1 MLKLEQLSLSDM
13 LVDKRVS
20 DLLGYF
26 IKGNEYWFMCPIYL
40 PTDRTPR
47 AYKIPYKVDS
57 IIFYKKTMSRSYDLI
72 VDVTLDIPS
81 SLKSFWDDK
90 ISNSIKDSFRSNI
103 GYSHGGEIYKYG
115 KCFIN
120 PKIDELSVYADII
133 KFNFV

>member
-26 IKGNEYWFMCPIYL
+26 IKSNEYWFMCPIYL
-40 PTDRTPR
+40 PTRR
-47 AYKIPYKVDS
+47 VYKIPYKVDS
-57 IIFYKKTMSRSYDLI
+57 ITFYKYVIPHSYGLY
-72 VDVTLDIPS
+72 VDVTLDIPLT
-81 SLKSFWDDK
+81 LKEDFLNDR
-90 ISNSIKDSFRSNI
+90 ISNNLKDSFRANI
-103 GYSHGGEIYKYG
+103 GYSHGREIYKYG

-120 PKIDELSVYADII
+120 HKIDELSVFADLI

>member
-1 MLKLEQLSLSDM
+1 M

-26 IKGNEYWFMCPIYL
+26 IKGNEYWFMCPIY
-40 PTDRTPR
+40 PTAR

-57 IIFYKKTMSRSYDLI
+57 IIFHKHMRTHSYGLY

-81 SLKSFWDDK
+81 SLKDLLNDK
-90 ISNSIKDSFRSNI
+90 ISNSIKNFFRANI
-103 GYSHGGEIYKYG
+103 GYSHGREIYKYG
-115 KCFIN
+115 NRFIN
-120 PKIDELSVYADII
+120 HKIDELSVYADLI

>member
-1 MLKLEQLSLSDM
+1 M

-40 PTDRTPR
+40 PTPR

-57 IIFYKKTMSRSYDLI
+57 ITFYKNSTTHTYSLY
-72 VDVTLDIPS
+72 VDVTLDIPP
-81 SLKSFWDDK
+81 SLKDFWDDK
-90 ISNSIKDSFRSNI
+90 ISNSLKDSFRANI
-103 GYSHGGEIYKYG
+103 GYSHGLKIYKYG

-120 PKIDELSVYADII
+120 PKIDSISVYADLI

>member
-1 MLKLEQLSLSDM
+1 M

-26 IKGNEYWFMCPIYL
+26 IKGNEYWFMCPMFL
-40 PTDRTPR
+40 NTPR

-57 IIFYKKTMSRSYDLI
+57 ITFYKNSTTHAYSLY

-81 SLKSFWDDK
+81 SLKDLLNDDM
-90 ISNSIKDSFRSNI
+90 SNHIKDSFRSNI

-120 PKIDELSVYADII
+120 PKIDSISVYADLI

>member
-1 MLKLEQLSLSDM
+1 M

-26 IKGNEYWFMCPIYL
+26 IKGNEYWFMCAIYL
-40 PTDRTPR
+40 PTERTPR

-57 IIFYKKTMSRSYDLI
+57 ITFHKHMRPHSYGLY

-81 SLKSFWDDK
+81 SLKYFWDDK
-90 ISNSIKDSFRSNI
+90 ISNSIKDSFRANI

-120 PKIDELSVYADII
+120 PKIDSISVYADLI
-133 KFNFV
+133 KFNFL